1 MDIPDFSF
9 LPINSTTALT
19 IGVPALFFLCLL
31 YLQAAKDKT
40 SPLYLVCKVI
50 VQFIWYDIICNVVP
64 GLKKYNK
71 EFHKSKDEQNDV
83 QTVVLPLDLSSNT
96 NITNT
101 FNNHDVITD
110 LQQSLVK
117 GDTAVI
123 AFLKSLSPDIKSVVI
138 ERKEDLKKILIV
150 MELNHQITKQI
161 ILDAYITELFKKDKI
176 SNITIQ

>member
-19 IGVPALFFLCLL
+19 IGVPALFFLCLM

-71 EFHKSKDEQNDV
+71 EFYNQDEA
-83 QTVVLPLDLSSNT
+83 QTILLPLDLSSDSK
-96 NITNT
+96 IEDT
-101 FNNHDVITD
+101 FNNHAIITD
-110 LQQSLVK
+110 LQQALLK
-117 GDTAVI
+117 GDSKVE
-123 AFLKSLSPDIKSVVI
+123 AFLKSLSPDIRSVVI
-138 ERKEDLKKILIV
+138 NREENLQKILIV
-150 MELNHQITKQI
+150 IELNHQITKQI
-161 ILDAYITELFKKDKI
+161 ILDTYLSELFKKDRI

>member
-19 IGVPALFFLCLL
+19 IGVPVLFFLCLL

-50 VQFIWYDIICNVVP
+50 TQFIWYDIICNIVP

-71 EFHKSKDEQNDV
+71 EFHQTKDTQNDV
-83 QTVVLPLDLSSNT
+83 QTLVLPLDLSSNSK
-96 NITNT
+96 ITDT
-101 FNNHDVITD
+101 FNNRAIITD
-110 LQQSLVK
+110 LQQALVRV
-117 GDTAVI
+117 DSEVI
-123 AFLKSLSPDIKSVVI
+123 AFIKSLSPDIKSVVI
-138 ERKEDLKKILIV
+138 ERKENLQKILIV
-150 MELNHQITKQI
+150 IELNHQITKQI
-161 ILDAYITELFKKDKI
+161 ILDIYLSELFKKDKI

>member
-50 VQFIWYDIICNVVP
+50 VQFIWYDIICNIVP

-71 EFHKSKDEQNDV
+71 EFHSQDSSDDFP
-83 QTVVLPLDLSSNT
+83 VVLPLDLSSDEAIQNQFKNKRLLRDAIQPFYLNDEELIK
-96 NITNT
+96 NIKALSPEIL
-101 FNNHDVITD
+101 DVKLIREFDVQKT
-110 LQQSLVK
+110 LVK
-117 GDTAVI
+117 IQV
-123 AFLKSLSPDIKSVVI
+123 SQVY
-138 ERKEDLKKILIV
+138 
-150 MELNHQITKQI
+150 NKQI
-161 ILDAYITELFKKDKI
+161 ILDLDRSDLFYNDHITNVKVLH
-176 SNITIQ
+176 Q

>member
-50 VQFIWYDIICNVVP
+50 VQFIWYDIICNIVP

-71 EFHKSKDEQNDV
+71 EFHSQDSTEES
-83 QTVVLPLDLSSNT
+83 TVILPLDLSSDEIIQKQFQNKQLLRDSVQPFYLNDEELIK
-96 NITNT
+96 NIN
-101 FNNHDVITD
+101 
-110 LQQSLVK
+110 
-117 GDTAVI
+117 A
-123 AFLKSLSPDIKSVVI
+123 LSPEILDVKLIRDYDIQKTIV
-138 ERKEDLKKILIV
+138 KIQV
-150 MELNHQITKQI
+150 SQVYNKQI
-161 ILDAYITELFKKDKI
+161 ILDLDRSDLFYNDHITSVKVLH
-176 SNITIQ
+176 Q